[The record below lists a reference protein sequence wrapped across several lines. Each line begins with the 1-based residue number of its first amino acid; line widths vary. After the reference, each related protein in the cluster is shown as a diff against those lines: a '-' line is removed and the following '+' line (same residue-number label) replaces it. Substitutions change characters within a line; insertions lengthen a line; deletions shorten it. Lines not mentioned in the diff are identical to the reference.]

1 MELKYLF
8 DGSGQRY
15 SLDSEKI
22 GDLSQLQTE
31 AKENLT
37 AAVNEVDGRI
47 PKAAEA
53 EDGGFVRVEAGQLTI
68 QQLTDVSEVGA

>member
-1 MELKYLF
+1 M
-8 DGSGQRY
+8 
-15 SLDSEKI
+15 
-22 GDLSQLQTE
+22 
-31 AKENLT
+31 
-37 AAVNEVDGRI
+37 DGRI